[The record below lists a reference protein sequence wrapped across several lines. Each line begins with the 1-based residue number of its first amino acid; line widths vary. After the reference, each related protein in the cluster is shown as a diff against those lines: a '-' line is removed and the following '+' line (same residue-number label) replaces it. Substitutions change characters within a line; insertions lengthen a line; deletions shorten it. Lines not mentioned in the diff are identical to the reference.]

1 MTGSI
6 VEIINRQ
13 RKHKL
18 DAEHWRAFTVRA
30 LGAVKR
36 MRNDATKNKRTK
48 DKRTKNASEGAT
60 IVFAGE
66 ALMRKLN
73 RDFRG
78 MDKATDVLSF
88 PLEQSE
94 FESAANPSA
103 GDIVIC
109 TAQAARQAKENDLSL
124 DTEIAQLILHGL
136 LHLHGYDHTT
146 DAGEM
151 NESEMRLRLRL
162 GI

>member
-13 RKHKL
+13 RKYTL

-36 MRNDATKNKRTK
+36 MTNAAAKNERTK
-48 DKRTKNASEGAT
+48 GSQTKNAAEGAT
-60 IVFAGE
+60 IVFASE
-66 ALMRKLN
+66 RLIRTLN

-78 MDKATDVLSF
+78 KNRVTDVLSF

-94 FESAANPSA
+94 FESAAIPSA

-109 TAQAARQAKENDLSL
+109 TAQAARQAKEHDLSFE
-124 DTEIAQLILHGL
+124 TEIAQLILHGL

-151 NESEMRLRLRL
+151 NELEMRLRLRL